1 MAAKISYFLALLI
14 AFSVQKNLV
23 SLLQDDFAIKLDPTY
38 DKSKAVTDSGSKNF
52 DDSVQGQ
59 TVINQMGFGWN
70 LGNTFDAYDE
80 KFLPNQGL
88 NSEECWGNPKTTEAM
103 IDGLVKIGFKT
114 IRIPVTWHNH
124 LVDDKYT
131 VDPDWTKRVKTVVD
145 TCLSK
150 GLYVIL
156 NTHHDQADNGFS
168 YGRGYYPNRNN
179 REESEKFLLN
189 IWSQIAQAF
198 NNGYDHHLIFEPLN
212 EPRLRGDSHEWW
224 YAAGDGN
231 CEEGIQIVNEFN
243 SLVHTVI
250 RTSGGNNA
258 KRFILFTSCAAAYG
272 YVVSNGFQIPD
283 DSKYNSAKRVLV
295 SVHMYTPYDFAMN
308 PDMSKTQ
315 FNDAYRNEL
324 AQNIKTLHDKFV
336 SQGIYVI
343 VGEMGCI
350 NKNNLDQRINW
361 AKYFVSEGRSQGLA
375 CIVWDN
381 GNWDNSKSAEETF
394 GLYHRS
400 QGTWEPE
407 ELVKAY
413 ISAAN

>member
-103 IDGLVKIGFKT
+103 IDGLVKIGFKA

-156 NTHHDQADNGFS
+156 NTHHDQADNGVS

-189 IWSQIAQAF
+189 IWSQITQAF

-243 SLVHTVI
+243 SLIHTVI

-272 YVVSNGFQIPD
+272 YVVSNGFKVPD

-361 AKYFVSEGRSQGLA
+361 AKYFVSEGRNQGLA

>member
-1 MAAKISYFLALLI
+1 MAAKISYFLVLLI

-23 SLLQDDFAIKLDPTY
+23 SLLQDDFAIKLDPIY

-88 NSEECWGNPKTTEAM
+88 DSEECWGNPKTTEAM
-103 IDGLVKIGFKT
+103 IDGLVKIGFKS

-145 TCLSK
+145 ICLSK

-156 NTHHDQADNGFS
+156 NTHHDQADNGVS
-168 YGRGYYPNRNN
+168 YGHGYYPNRNN
-179 REESEKFLLN
+179 REESEKYLLN
-189 IWSQIAQAF
+189 IWSQITQAF
-198 NNGYDHHLIFEPLN
+198 NNGYGHKLIFEPLN
-212 EPRLRGDSHEWW
+212 EPRLRGDTHEWW

-243 SLVHTVI
+243 RLIHTVI

-258 KRFILFTSCAAAYG
+258 KRFILFTSCAASYG

-324 AQNIKTLHDKFV
+324 AQNIRTLHDKFV

-361 AKYFVSEGRSQGLA
+361 AKYFVSEARNQGLA

-381 GNWDNSKSAEETF
+381 GNWDNKKSAEETF